1 MEIAPINHIEI
12 HNGRAVVGGVKVANI
27 AALYVHL
34 GTSISWIVENYDL
47 SPAQIHAA
55 LSYYYDHR
63 EEIEREIKA
72 GDDLAKQT
80 GLPSKDVLAQMRD
93 RAK

>member
-12 HNGRAVVGGVKVANI
+12 HNGRAVVAGVKVANI

-34 GTSISWIVENYDL
+34 GTSVQWIVENYDL
-47 SPAQIHAA
+47 TPAQIHAA

-63 EEIEREIKA
+63 EEIEREIQT
-72 GDDLAKQT
+72 GDDLARQT
-80 GLPSKDVLAQMRD
+80 GIPSKDVLAQMRESG
-93 RAK
+93 K